1 MNVELSQ
8 LLINIRNKSNITV
21 DNVGDL
27 KLLEEDINIV
37 SGASI
42 SFNTLRRLYGFLP
55 QTKVSKK
62 TLDSLAR
69 YLGFSSYSN
78 YLNKKNIYDRWYYRM
93 KLLKMSNENLQLS
106 SADIDSFHFNLKN
119 NINVIMISDYIG
131 ELIKS
136 KKKEDLIAF
145 FKQLDHTKLSD
156 STKLKFAIIITH
168 AFYKLT
174 DKAIINLYKSL
185 IHLDGFRNCIPLY
198 SIDYSHLNGY
208 YGNVLLLIQTLNK
221 NNSEVL
227 FTKLMLYLKH
237 YYSNKFYQ
245 IKKIEL
251 PNNYMSFHPVLIG
264 RYFGYL
270 ILLKQKLSKTIE
282 NNINK
287 LLTKLDPKLL
297 LIEIVPALIIK
308 EEFEYLDTILN
319 EYYEDIFT
327 RDRWTADGQGFNYLI
342 GLANVN
348 IYKNNLRLAK
358 INLNLIDLEKI
369 ELGYTDYIS
378 LFYYLTLLKIA
389 HIEKDE
395 NGIIQNYS
403 ELKLIA
409 NKTGFQRFIEE
420 ADKYKNL

>member
-119 NINVIMISDYIG
+119 NINVIMICDYIG

>member
-119 NINVIMISDYIG
+119 NINVIMICDYIG

-245 IKKIEL
+245 TKKIEL